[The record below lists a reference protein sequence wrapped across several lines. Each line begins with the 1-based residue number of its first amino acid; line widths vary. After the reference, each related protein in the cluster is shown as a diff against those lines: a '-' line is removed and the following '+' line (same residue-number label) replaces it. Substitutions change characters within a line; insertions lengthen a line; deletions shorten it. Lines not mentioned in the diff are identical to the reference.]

1 VTKPDIRNNRGGG
14 IPAGMPIWREL
25 VQVWTDWVQVRTH
38 WTDGHPFSWFLHI
51 LEVFV
56 LMGGA
61 IGPLLIANQT
71 KADASALSVQ
81 VSRQTYEFLVLGLLV
96 LFWVGWCEGG
106 YRLGRQMENM
116 ENIAQVPWQR
126 RLTLELW
133 TGILFSL
140 IFSVLTSLGTLLPLL
155 AVFLMFAGIESLKA
169 PRSEQTLWDSVL
181 RGFRGSFRKVSQDPL
196 RFLILLAV
204 PGLLLYLISLILRI
218 CQILFRDLLVQ
229 LTASNHNTTGGVAVK
244 IAALATVKIA
254 ALGILIFVF
263 GLLGVWLFYIA
274 RMDLAINYLRIQ
286 RNQVS
291 DPFLRLDAM
300 FNCVRQGGR
309 ALVASILL
317 ILLFYSLYELVTS
330 NLFSR
335 NFFYTTLEACV
346 RFVNDF
352 AQKMID
358 LLAKL
363 SFILVIFALIM
374 GLCLLLVSLASRGG
388 KGIMNDFL
396 SILTARLESLSDF
409 IKEHINIP
417 GQVIQITTIL
427 SAFGIIATQAY
438 ARIIE
443 AQSLRLE
450 QRRQQEQQVKL
461 QQQQQQNYGDRADN
475 QIQLF
480 QQTLQSLLIKGEAER
495 NWLDL
500 DRRSQVASLTRNLLR
515 QLESPDG
522 KPDGPRRAK
531 ILKYLYDSRF
541 LYEDKPLGIAGTKK
555 CKDALSNLIN
565 NVSNRKSNDTLSPR
579 TLDMLPQFSLDKE
592 LTQQVGQI
600 TANSRCNLARLV
612 PLKMDFSYASLG
624 SAFLDN
630 AKLPFI
636 NLSNAD
642 LSNAQLREA
651 DLRFANLE
659 NANLKGA
666 DLRGAKLD
674 FGNLTNAELRGA
686 NLDKASFNGAIL
698 FYATRNK
705 DIKGDQSWGKGSLSW
720 ELTRQK
726 KSNNEDKRYFPI
738 FCPLDLRMDPESLR
752 AAGPIVQAGAKC
764 NNRIYSGYDRR
775 SDQLSN
781 RNWASGDF
789 GNTTIEN
796 FRLNGIDF
804 TNADL
809 RGAVFR
815 YVQLNDVVFI
825 GANLDGARF
834 ENCVLNNV
842 DFTGA
847 SIRQMAFV
855 GSSVERLTFRGSQYV
870 LPIKLGDYADDLLLL
885 SGRNMDISST
895 SNQSPPARLA
905 QSLLRPLLLAP
916 FPLRPSRVLIWLVPY
931 SPELLFSSDNRQSI
945 P

>member
-1 VTKPDIRNNRGGG
+1 MTQPNIRNNRGGG
-14 IPAGMPIWREL
+14 IPGGMPVWREL
-25 VQVWTDWVQVRTH
+25 VQVWTH
-38 WTDGHPFSWFLHI
+38 WTDGHPFSQFLLI
-51 LEVFV
+51 LEGIV

-61 IGPLLIANQT
+61 VGPLLIANQT
-71 KADASALSVQ
+71 KADTGALSVQ
-81 VSRQTYEFLVLGLLV
+81 VPREIYEFLVLGLLV

-106 YRLGRQMENM
+106 YRLLRQMENIAPVPWQRRQM

-133 TGILFSL
+133 TGVLFSL
-140 IFSVLTSLGTLLPLL
+140 LFSVLTSLGTLLPLV

-204 PGLLLYLISLILRI
+204 PGLLLYLISLFLRI
-218 CQILFRDLLVQ
+218 CQIHFRDLLVQ
-229 LTASNHNTTGGVAVK
+229 NRMTGGVAVE
-244 IAALATVKIA
+244 ATAFGV
-254 ALGILIFVF
+254 LIFAL
-263 GLLGVWLFYIA
+263 GLLGVWLFFIA
-274 RMDLAINYLRIQ
+274 RADLVINYLRIQ
-286 RNQVS
+286 RNQVQ
-291 DPFLRLDAM
+291 DPFHRLDTM

-309 ALVASILL
+309 GLVIALLSAL
-317 ILLFYSLYELVTS
+317 LLFGLHELVVS
-330 NLFSR
+330 NLFGR
-335 NFFYTTLEACV
+335 NFFYTRLEA
-346 RFVNDF
+346 FVGFINDF
-352 AQKMID
+352 AQRMID

-363 SFILVIFALIM
+363 SFILVVFALIM
-374 GLCLLLVSLASRGG
+374 GLCLLLVSLASGGG
-388 KGIMNDFL
+388 KGIIDTFL
-396 SILTARLESLSDF
+396 SILTVRLKSLSGF
-409 IKEHINIP
+409 IGTHINIP
-417 GQVIQITTIL
+417 GKAIQVTTIL
-427 SAFGIIATQAY
+427 SAFGLIATQTY
-438 ARIIE
+438 TRIVD
-443 AQSLRLE
+443 AQSLRIE

-461 QQQQQQNYGDRADN
+461 QQQQQQSYGDRADN

-480 QQTLQSLLIKGEAER
+480 QNTLQSLLIKGEAEN

-500 DRRSQVASLTRNLLR
+500 DRRGQIASLTRNLLR

-522 KPDGPRRAK
+522 KPDGLRRAK
-531 ILKYLYDSRF
+531 ILRYLYDSR
-541 LYEDKPLGIAGTKK
+541 LLSENESVGAGGTKK
-555 CKDALSNLIN
+555 CEDTLSGIINNASNLE
-565 NVSNRKSNDTLSPR
+565 RNDSSPR
-579 TLDMLPQFSLDKE
+579 TLDTLPQFALDRR
-592 LTQQVGQI
+592 LMNQI
-600 TANSRCNLARLV
+600 TASSKCNPARLV

-624 SAFLDN
+624 DAFLNN

-636 NLSNAD
+636 DLNHAD
-642 LSNAQLREA
+642 LSNAQLRGA
-651 DLRFANLE
+651 DLRFANLK

-666 DLRGAKLD
+666 DLSYAKLD
-674 FGNLTNAELRGA
+674 FGNLTNAELRNTKLYG
-686 NLDKASFNGAIL
+686 ASFNGAIL
-698 FYATRNK
+698 FYATRDA
-705 DIKGDQSWGKGSLSW
+705 DIKGSPPWGKGSLSW
-720 ELTRQK
+720 ELTRQEI
-726 KSNNEDKRYFPI
+726 SNNQYKQPSPL
-738 FCPLDLRMDPESLR
+738 FCPLDPRMDPPAKTGSIVSLPET
-752 AAGPIVQAGAKC
+752 GPIAQAGAKC
-764 NNRIYSGYDRR
+764 NNRLYSGYSRR

-789 GNTTIEN
+789 GDTTIQN
-796 FRLNGIDF
+796 FRLNGINF
-804 TNADL
+804 TNANL

-815 YVQLNDVVFI
+815 YVKLNDVVFI